1 MPVVAEQGLDRFS
14 LEEIADRADVT
25 RNLLYHYFPRGRRDI
40 VIACGERAGHE
51 ITGGWVTDERIPL
64 EQRMAA
70 NFVHLA
76 GHANQP
82 TDAWRIFRRARAADD
97 PEYNRIIER
106 FQDVL
111 ISTVSLN
118 QLGTTNPPLTVQ
130 VALKAFLAF
139 TERALDEMRTTKA
152 PTDAV
157 LQVVAQT
164 LIATLEAASAVSDE
178 PDAQTL

>member
-1 MPVVAEQGLDRFS
+1 MANASGQDAARERRTAPRPPRRLAPKARREQLVAAAMPVVAEQGLDRFS

-51 ITGGWVTDERIPL
+51 ITGGWVTDEAIPL
-64 EQRMAA
+64 EQRMVA

-118 QLGTTNPPLTVQ
+118 QLGTSNPPLTVQ
-130 VALKAFLAF
+130 VALKA
-139 TERALDEMRTTKA
+139 
-152 PTDAV
+152 
-157 LQVVAQT
+157 
-164 LIATLEAASAVSDE
+164 
-178 PDAQTL
+178 